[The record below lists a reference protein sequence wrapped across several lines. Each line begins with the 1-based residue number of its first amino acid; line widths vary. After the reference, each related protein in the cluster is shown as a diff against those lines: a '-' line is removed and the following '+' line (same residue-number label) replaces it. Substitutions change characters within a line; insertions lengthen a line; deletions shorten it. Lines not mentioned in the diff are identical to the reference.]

1 MFGWNPDETPFE
13 NAARLGALELARDAE
28 RRRREREMADP
39 MGDPETA
46 GRSLLGR
53 YIRRSRRLAGLT
65 QQQLA
70 DKAGVSQSMVSRAE
84 RGLAPA
90 MATVRLV
97 RMVQPLARFF
107 PFGVCPH
114 DHNCSWQPVKP
125 PDEPVGDDVSG
136 IARYFLGSEI
146 EAALQ
151 RADAA

>member
-1 MFGWNPDETPFE
+1 MIGWNDDESPSE
-13 NAARLGALELARDAE
+13 NALRLGALAIARSVE
-28 RRRREREMADP
+28 RRRRELEMSRP
-39 MGDPETA
+39 MGDPETV
-46 GRSLLGR
+46 GISLLGR
-53 YIRRSRRLAGLT
+53 YVRRSRLLAGLT

-114 DHNCSWQPVKP
+114 
-125 PDEPVGDDVSG
+125 
-136 IARYFLGSEI
+136 
-146 EAALQ
+146 
-151 RADAA
+151 